1 MTFREELDSICQNDL
16 KAKDILDEM
25 ALCTYQSLNLEFVT
39 RSFVIPVKGSAEERY
54 LFVVYHKSPVE
65 VNYVIS
71 KADFTSYDDERKRE
85 LDLIK
90 AKEALE
96 TFPSYGFENS
106 EHRI

>member
-25 ALCTYQSLNLEFVT
+25 DLCTYQSLNLEFVT

-54 LFVVYHKSPVE
+54 LFVVYDKSPVE

-71 KADFTSYDDERKRE
+71 KTDLTSYDECQA
-85 LDLIK
+85 K
-90 AKEALE
+90 AKGVLG
-96 TFPSYGFENS
+96 TFPCCGVENS

>member
-71 KADFTSYDDERKRE
+71 KADFTSYDECKA
-85 LDLIK
+85 K
-90 AKEALE
+90 AKEAVE